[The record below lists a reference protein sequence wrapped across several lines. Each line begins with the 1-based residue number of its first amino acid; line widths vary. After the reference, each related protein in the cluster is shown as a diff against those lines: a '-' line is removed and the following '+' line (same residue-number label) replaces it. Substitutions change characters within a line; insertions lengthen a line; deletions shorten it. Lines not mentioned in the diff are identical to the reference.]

1 MTVAPKDDRLAKQW
15 EEFRATGDMAVRN
28 QLVTQYAPLVKYV
41 AGRMRTRL
49 PDNIDADDL
58 ISDGVIGLIDAI
70 GRFEPERGLSFQ
82 TFAVP
87 RIRGAIIDALR
98 MLDILPRSV
107 RAKQRQLQTAQVE
120 FEHREGRTPDDEEL
134 AAEVG
139 MSVRELHELNRKVSM
154 GKQTTLEEVDVPDDL
169 ATAASSVVEAGETNE
184 ALLEVIRELPERD
197 QIIIALY
204 YFEGLTLAEI
214 GRVLGVSEARISQVH
229 SRATSR
235 LRTKLVERE
244 AG

>member
-1 MTVAPKDDRLAKQW
+1 MTAAPADDRLAKQW

-28 QLVTQYAPLVKYV
+28 QLVMQYAPLVKYV

-49 PDNIDADDL
+49 PDTVHADDL

-98 MLDILPRSV
+98 TLDILPRTV

-120 FEHREGRTPDDEEL
+120 FEHREGRSPDDEEL

-139 MSVRELHELNRKVSM
+139 MSVKELREQNRKVAM
-154 GKQTTLEEVDVPDDL
+154 GKQATLEEVDVPDDL